1 MKNPLFLELPTSQNK
16 GDFLCLPVLER
27 AYEAKNATGA
37 YSQKTTGG
45 EIVETI
51 LISFFAV

>member
-1 MKNPLFLELPTSQNK
+1 MKNPLFLELLTSQNK

-51 LISFFAV
+51 LISSFAV